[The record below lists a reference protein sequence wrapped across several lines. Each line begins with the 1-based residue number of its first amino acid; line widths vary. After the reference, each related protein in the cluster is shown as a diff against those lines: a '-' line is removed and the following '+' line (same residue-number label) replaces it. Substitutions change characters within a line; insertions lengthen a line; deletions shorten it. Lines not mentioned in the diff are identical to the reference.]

1 MNRKQQVAGA
11 TAVAGAL
18 LGYLVYRGLRGAAA
32 EGGTTGPLTT
42 SDGEKDTGSGTAGQA
57 ASSQIAPRGQ
67 TGSTT
72 GLGGTNS
79 PRTRGTAPAPESPV
93 SSPAPKETPTLDSP
107 ESRTPWLRWM
117 VLGLSVGASLLFF
130 FDRHRGQDRRLKARH
145 WLAGLLEQAREAAL
159 EQLER
164 LKHRS
169 AGGTE
174 PYDPNGPDLDSP
186 DAPQSWMPD
195 RLLKSHIQQ
204 ALNGLLEQPR
214 QVQLRVKR
222 GFVRIS
228 GRVPAEVRDEVA
240 HCVASVPGVVEVDN
254 RLEEL

>member
-11 TAVAGAL
+11 TAMAGAV
-18 LGYLVYRGLRGAAA
+18 LGYLIYRGLRGGATAEAGAQSPEQTGDSSGNSGAEKTSTAPTEAGAGRGKTHAPKSSHQPPASTTPTAAA
-32 EGGTTGPLTT
+32 
-42 SDGEKDTGSGTAGQA
+42 
-57 ASSQIAPRGQ
+57 
-67 TGSTT
+67 
-72 GLGGTNS
+72 
-79 PRTRGTAPAPESPV
+79 SPV
-93 SSPAPKETPTLDSP
+93 ESGALDSQ

-117 VLGLSVGASLLFF
+117 VLGLGVGASLLFF

-145 WLAGLLEQAREAAL
+145 WLSGLLEQTREGLL
-159 EQLER
+159 EQVER

-169 AGGTE
+169 VGGSE
-174 PYDPNGPDLDSP
+174 PYDPNGPDLDGP
-186 DAPQSWMPD
+186 DAGQSWMPD

-214 QVQLRVKR
+214 QVQIRVRR

-228 GRVPAEVRDEVA
+228 GKVPADVRDEVA
-240 HCVASVPGVVEVDN
+240 LCVASIPGVVEVDN